1 MIPPVIIMVRVERR
15 NNRMLR
21 LWLPIVILWPIYI
34 LAIIVTAPF
43 AFIAECFLIGSRI
56 RPFSILIA
64 LIRVIAAMKGFS
76 IRIGPKNRGNFGK
89 NRIKHKGNVNVI
101 IM

>member
-1 MIPPVIIMVRVERR
+1 MIPPGIIMIRIDGR
-15 NNRMLR
+15 NNKMLN

-34 LAIIVTAPF
+34 IAIIFIAPI
-43 AFIAECFLIGSRI
+43 AFVAECFLIRSGI

-64 LIRVIAAMKGFS
+64 LIRVIAALKGIS
-76 IRIGPKNRGNFGK
+76 VKIEKNKGDFDKRRF
-89 NRIKHKGNVNVI
+89 KHKDNVNVI